1 MSQAGA
7 DGRWLLPLSKDR
19 SLGVKIMRVSRLL
32 RRRFDRRARDIGL
45 SRAQWQTIAC
55 VRRSPGATQ
64 RRIAEL
70 LEIGEVAVGRSIDR
84 LVDAGWLERK
94 ADPGDRRVYRIY
106 LTRAIEPVL
115 DELARMSDEED
126 AVAFQG
132 FDEAERAL
140 FADLIDRMAR
150 NIEDDIEEA
159 GCADVR

>member
-1 MSQAGA
+1 M
-7 DGRWLLPLSKDR
+7 PLSKDR

>member
-1 MSQAGA
+1 M
-7 DGRWLLPLSKDR
+7 PLSKDR
-19 SLGVKIMRVSRLL
+19 SLGVKVMRVSRLL
-32 RRRFDRRARDIGL
+32 RRRFDRRARDMGL

-140 FADLIDRMAR
+140 FADMLDRMAR

-159 GCADVR
+159 GCADLR

>member
-1 MSQAGA
+1 M
-7 DGRWLLPLSKDR
+7 PLSKDR

-32 RRRFDRRARDIGL
+32 RRRFDRRARDMGL

-132 FDEAERAL
+132 FGEAERAL
-140 FADLIDRMAR
+140 FADMLDRMAR

>member
-1 MSQAGA
+1 
-7 DGRWLLPLSKDR
+7 LPLSKDR
-19 SLGVKIMRVSRLL
+19 SLGVKVMRVSRLL
-32 RRRFDRRARDIGL
+32 RRRFDRRARDMGL

-140 FADLIDRMAR
+140 FADMLDRMAR

-159 GCADVR
+159 GCADLR